1 MRLRCLLVLWSVLT
15 VAGQGLAQGCEGWNT
30 SLFFLFATPAEVES
44 CLTAG
49 ADLNA
54 RTIGLGYTPL
64 HWAVWF
70 SDDPAVIE
78 ALLDAGADAT
88 ARDIDGNT
96 PWDYARYREELQ
108 DSDAYQRLSEAQA
121 LAADL
126 AGPCTEWNT
135 LEFFESATL
144 AEVSDC
150 LAAGADIGVRDD
162 DGYTPLHL
170 AAWGNGNPAV
180 ITALAAAE
188 ADMGVQEYEEGWT
201 PLHLAARYND
211 NPAIIT
217 ALVAAGA
224 DVGARDDDGDTPLH
238 LAAWGNDNPA
248 IITALADTG
257 ADVGAQE
264 YVFGW
269 TPLHLAARYNDTPVA
284 IAALVAVGA
293 GVGARD
299 NNGNTPLHV
308 AARYNGNPAIVGAL
322 LEAGAAATARDNKDN
337 TPWDYALDNE
347 ALRGKAAYWHLN
359 AARFRI
365 GGVTG
370 GSD

>member
-15 VAGQGLAQGCEGWNT
+15 LASQGLAQGCEGWNT
-30 SLFFLFATPAEVES
+30 SVFFLFATPAEVES
-44 CLTAG
+44 CLAAG

-70 SDDPAVIE
+70 SADPAVIE
-78 ALLDAGADAT
+78 ALLDAGAYVT
-88 ARDIDGNT
+88 ARDIDSNT
-96 PWDYARYREELQ
+96 PWDYAKDREELQ
-108 DSDAYQRLSEAQA
+108 GSDAYQRLSEAQA

-126 AGPCTEWNT
+126 ESPAPCGEWNT
-135 LEFFESATL
+135 REFFESATL

-224 DVGARDDDGDTPLH
+224 DLGARDDDGDTPLH

-264 YVFGW
+264 YVFVW
-269 TPLHLAARYNDTPVA
+269 TPLHLAARYNDNPAVIT
-284 IAALVAVGA
+284 ALVAAGA
-293 GVGARD
+293 DLGARD
-299 NNGNTPLHV
+299 DDGDTPLHL
-308 AARYNGNPAIVGAL
+308 AAWGNDNPAIITALADTGADVGAQ
-322 LEAGAAATARDNKDN
+322 E
-337 TPWDYALDNE
+337 
-347 ALRGKAAYWHLN
+347 
-359 AARFRI
+359 
-365 GGVTG
+365 
-370 GSD
+370 